1 MHYLILSSFYVQVP
15 SFLDNNTDIDS
26 TTRTCVD
33 YLLSLQTPAGNFPCA
48 MGEIDRSGRSR
59 RNSDDEVVHW
69 CHGAPGVIYMM
80 AAAYL
85 RWKDQRYLN
94 SCVLAGDLVW
104 RKGLLRKGPGI
115 CHGVAGNG
123 YVFLLLYRLT
133 GNELYLYRAAK
144 FADFMNSSQFQ
155 SDARVP
161 DSPYS
166 LYEGIAGTAC
176 FLADL
181 SEPNKAHFPFQDVF

>member
-1 MHYLILSSFYVQVP
+1 MDEV
-15 SFLDNNTDIDS
+15 
-26 TTRTCVD
+26 
-33 YLLSLQTPAGNFPCA
+33 
-48 MGEIDRSGRSR
+48 DRSGRSLR
-59 RNSDDEVVHW
+59 DTDDELVHW

-85 RWKDQRYLN
+85 RWKDQRYLD
-94 SCVLAGDLVW
+94 SCKRAGDLVW

-123 YVFLLLYRLT
+123 YVFLLLYRLV
-133 GNELYLYRAAK
+133 GDKRYLYRAAK
-144 FADFMNSSQFQ
+144 FADFMNLPQFQ
-155 SDARVP
+155 VDARIP

-181 SEPNKAHFPFQDVF
+181 IEPDKAHFPFQDVF

>member
-1 MHYLILSSFYVQVP
+1 MPL
-15 SFLDNNTDIDS
+15 FLDSDADIDN
-26 TTRTCVD
+26 TVRTCVD
-33 YLLSLQTPAGNFPCA
+33 YLLSLQTTTGNFPCS
-48 MGEIDRSGRSR
+48 MDEVDRSGRSLR
-59 RNSDDEVVHW
+59 DNDDELVHW

-85 RWKDQRYLN
+85 RWKDQRYLD
-94 SCVLAGDLVW
+94 SCKRAGDLVW

-133 GNELYLYRAAK
+133 SDKRYLYRAAK
-144 FADFMNSSQFQ
+144 FADFMNSPQFQ
-155 SDARVP
+155 VDARIP

-181 SEPNKAHFPFQDVF
+181 IEPDKAHFPFQDVF